1 MKISTAYFYDRATR
15 NISDAQ
21 LRLSTTQA
29 KLASG
34 KQLAAPSEAPDQAL
48 GIERLRAAV
57 QHQDALTGQL
67 RSVQARL
74 GAEET
79 TLVSTNRL
87 LISLKELSIAAVNDP
102 FNSDNRTA
110 MAREMTVLRDE
121 LLTLAN
127 TRDDRGQYL
136 FAGSAVGEPP
146 YAADAEGRIDY
157 RGDQT
162 EAWLRSGD
170 QRIVRFNRA
179 GNDVFVR
186 VLRGGEDNPVGV
198 PFFDV
203 IDDAIAAVEAGDSG
217 AMSRSMGE
225 IDQLLRGNELALVQ
239 TGADQKTVENQT
251 IRIEDNTLLLRGL
264 QSDLEDLDYAEAI
277 TRMNQEMNA
286 LQAAM
291 TSFGK
296 VSQLTLFNVI
306 DV

>member
-15 NISDAQ
+15 NIGDAQ

-29 KLASG
+29 RLASG
-34 KQLAAPSEAPDQAL
+34 KQLVAPSEAPDQAL

-57 QHQDALTGQL
+57 GQQQALAGQL

-74 GAEET
+74 SAEET
-79 TLVSTNRL
+79 TLVSANRL
-87 LISLKELSIAAVNDP
+87 LIRLKELSIAAVNDP

-110 MAREMTVLRDE
+110 MAREMSTLRDE

-127 TRDDRGQYL
+127 TQDDRGQYL
-136 FAGSAVGEPP
+136 FSGSAVGQPP
-146 YAADAEGRIDY
+146 YVSAADGRIVY

-162 EAWLRSGD
+162 EAWLRSGE
-170 QRIVRFNRA
+170 QQVVRFNRA

-186 VLRGGEDNPVGV
+186 LLRAGDAGPVGV

-203 IDDAIAAVEAGDSG
+203 IDDAIAAVEAGDSS
-217 AMSRSMGE
+217 AMSRSVGE
-225 IDQLLRGNELALVQ
+225 MDQLLRGNELALVQ
-239 TGADQKTVENQT
+239 AGADQRTVENQT
-251 IRIEDNTLLLRGL
+251 IRIEDNLLLLRTL

-291 TSFGK
+291 SSFGK
-296 VSQLTLFNVI
+296 VSRLTLFNVI